1 MFRGFAELAAWIAE
15 HLRVENAALDAKNL
29 RSAPRMAATIDRQ
42 AEGYRGA
49 LIMN

>member
-1 MFRGFAELAAWIAE
+1 MALSGGHGSHRLACL
-15 HLRVENAALDAKNL
+15 HQNL